1 MSRVSFEMPLPSS
14 CEKKTQNI
22 WRKNNSPPMFEP
34 RCILHGNLTL
44 PMPMISR
51 KKTPLKKKRGDDLT
65 HHPLKF
71 FGNCGRGQ
79 SAGASEWDEIPGSTK
94 IGDGTWTMNG
104 SMYMCINNMY
114 IYIYLEPF
122 HVFFFWLE
130 LRSCFLEVLT
140 FKKLRSKFGFH
151 VCKQYTL
158 LHHVFNSCS
167 KKVWEILFQGEFCP
181 SRPPDIHSL
190 PGRPPS
196 IWIFPMWWPSI
207 LGPGMSS
214 WYLGNGYICMVKQRV
229 TRY

>member
-122 HVFFFWLE
+122 HVFSFGWSWGLVF
-130 LRSCFLEVLT
+130 LRSWLSKNWGRNLGSMYVNNIHCYIMYLIPAQKKYERSCSRESFALQGRLT
-140 FKKLRSKFGFH
+140 FTAFQVG
-151 VCKQYTL
+151 
-158 LHHVFNSCS
+158 LHLYEF
-167 KKVWEILFQGEFCP
+167 FQCDDHLYWDLGCP
-181 SRPPDIHSL
+181 
-190 PGRPPS
+190 PG
-196 IWIFPMWWPSI
+196 
-207 LGPGMSS
+207 
-214 WYLGNGYICMVKQRV
+214 
-229 TRY
+229 T